1 MNDILLHTDQLTVGY
16 HGEALIRDITFS
28 VRAGQILTLI
38 GPNGAGKSTIL
49 KSISRQL
56 APLAGTVFLQGKV
69 LTELPRQQLAQTM
82 SILMT
87 QRLETEWMRC
97 IDVVESGRYPYT
109 GRLGILSDDD
119 RNIAQEALRLVHGEA
134 LAQRDFRQLSDGQRQ
149 RILLAK
155 AICQEPEVL
164 ILDEPTSFLDIRYQL
179 ELLQIL
185 KELVHTRSIAVVLS
199 LHELD
204 LAQKLSDLVA
214 CVHGDRI
221 ERIGTPDEIFT
232 GDYIAS
238 LYEMTC
244 GSYDSYAGTP
254 ELPPPAGVPR
264 TFVIGGG
271 GAGIPVYRQLQRE
284 GVPFYAGVL
293 PENDLDFPT
302 ARALAAEVISEAA
315 FEPVGEAAFQ
325 RAAQRMA
332 QCETVICCCTAFG
345 TMNRRNQDLLELARE
360 QGKHVE

>member
-1 MNDILLHTDQLTVGY
+1 MKPTLELDNLSVGY
-16 HGEALIRDITFS
+16 GRRVLLKDLCASILP
-28 VRAGQILTLI
+28 GQILTLI

-49 KSISRQL
+49 KTISHHL
-56 APLAGTVFLQGKV
+56 ACMGGVVRIGGENIERMDSCELAKRLSVV
-69 LTELPRQQLAQTM
+69 LTERVRPE
-82 SILMT
+82 LMT
-87 QRLETEWMRC
+87 C
-97 IDVVESGRYPYT
+97 YDVAASGRYPYT
-109 GRLGILSDDD
+109 GRFGMLTALD
-119 RNIAQEALRLVHGEA
+119 RDVIAQSLALVRVEE
-134 LAQRDFRQLSDGQRQ
+134 LADKPFARVSDGQRQ
-149 RILLAK
+149 RVMIARAL
-155 AICQEPEVL
+155 CQQPRVL
-164 ILDEPTSFLDIRYQL
+164 VLDEPTSFLDIRYQL

-185 KELVHTRSIAVVLS
+185 KELVHTRRIAVVLS

-271 GAGIPVYRQLQRE
+271 GAGIPVYRRLQRE

-315 FEPVGEAAFQ
+315 FEPIGEAAFQ

-332 QCETVICCCTAFG
+332 QCETVICCCAAFG

-360 QGKHVE
+360 QGKRVE

>member
-1 MNDILLHTDQLTVGY
+1 M
-16 HGEALIRDITFS
+16 
-28 VRAGQILTLI
+28 
-38 GPNGAGKSTIL
+38 
-49 KSISRQL
+49 
-56 APLAGTVFLQGKV
+56 
-69 LTELPRQQLAQTM
+69 
-82 SILMT
+82 
-87 QRLETEWMRC
+87 
-97 IDVVESGRYPYT
+97 
-109 GRLGILSDDD
+109 
-119 RNIAQEALRLVHGEA
+119 
-134 LAQRDFRQLSDGQRQ
+134 
-149 RILLAK
+149 
-155 AICQEPEVL
+155 L

-185 KELVHTRSIAVVLS
+185 KELVHTRRIAVVLS

-271 GAGIPVYRQLQRE
+271 GAGIPVYRRLQRE

-332 QCETVICCCTAFG
+332 QCETVICCCAAFG
-345 TMNRRNQDLLELARE
+345 TMNRRNQDLLELARK
-360 QGKHVE
+360 QGKCVE